1 MNMSFR
7 QTKDNRNIEEIARW
21 DESKKWQKKIEALK
35 VKLAD
40 ADVEVSKLSKD
51 NKGKKCLHVSRE
63 GYMSNLHFSSLLKRN
78 IDGK

>member
-1 MNMSFR
+1 MNLYVR

-63 GYMSNLHFSSLLKRN
+63 RYMKFTFFILIEK
-78 IDGK
+78 KY

>member
-1 MNMSFR
+1 MQFR

-51 NKGKKCLHVSRE
+51 NKGKK
-63 GYMSNLHFSSLLKRN
+63 
-78 IDGK
+78 